1 MSHLNFCAKIG
12 KYRKITNIP
21 MLISTR
27 KLKYLCKM
35 RLFEGFSN
43 DVITLKTKKS
53 RKVAETEINLNIFHL
68 ITERKW
74 S

>member
-1 MSHLNFCAKIG
+1 
-12 KYRKITNIP
+12 
-21 MLISTR
+21 
-27 KLKYLCKM
+27 M